1 MLIKSM
7 REGME
12 SERTEEREAARIER
26 AFLYG
31 ESKMSPSVMPRPIG
45 MPRCVAE
52 SRRGRSGHGQE
63 ASSSL
68 RRGMERG
75 GPEEITQLLSLLTPS
90 PESSEKRLMR
100 VRAGEIRGTVR
111 EANAMSSA

>member
-1 MLIKSM
+1 MG
-7 REGME
+7 R
-12 SERTEEREAARIER
+12 ERTEEREAERIER

-31 ESKMSPSVMPRPIG
+31 EPKISPSVMPRPIG

-52 SRRGRSGHGQE
+52 SRRGRRGHGQE

-90 PESSEKRLMR
+90 PERSEKRLMR
-100 VRAGEIRGTVR
+100 VRAGEIWRTVK
-111 EANAMSSA
+111 EANAISSA